1 MVNKTLSDE
10 ALVKLSKEG
19 ESQADSELLNRYSP
33 VVRHLIGS
41 YFLVDGDQEDL
52 FQEGL
57 LGLMNAVKTYDP
69 GKNSRFYPF
78 AKICINSQLIKAIER
93 SNTEKNRPLNSY
105 VSIEEND
112 ACINDYLIDEI
123 IDPER
128 LLLDKENFE
137 LLKSTIIK
145 ILSPMETEVF
155 TLLIQGYNYKD
166 IADILGKSPKTVDNA
181 IQRIKNKVRSSG
193 GKTK

>member
-1 MVNKTLSDE
+1 MENKTLSDE
-10 ALVKLSKEG
+10 ALVKLSREG
-19 ESQADSELLNRYSP
+19 DSQADSELLERYSP

-41 YFLVDGDQEDL
+41 YYLVDGDREDL

-57 LGLMNAVKTYDP
+57 LGLMKAVKTYDID
-69 GKNSRFYPF
+69 KSNRFYPF
-78 AKICINSQLIKAIER
+78 AKMCINSQLIKAIER

-105 VSIEEND
+105 LSIEENG
-112 ACINDYLIDEI
+112 ALINDYLIDEI
-123 IDPER
+123 MDPER

-137 LLKSTIIK
+137 LLKNAIIK

-166 IADILGKSPKTVDNA
+166 IADILEKSPKNIDNA

-193 GKTK
+193 GKTI